1 MKENLKENLIKCTV
15 RTSSGLIIE
24 CELLLKTI
32 KELKTKN
39 LVSIHKID

>member
-1 MKENLKENLIKCTV
+1 MKENLIKCTV

-24 CELLLKTI
+24 CELSLKTI

-39 LVSIHKID
+39 LLSVYKIN